1 MMYEGETVAFAFI
14 PRKASSGFPP
24 VEYGMTESRRNAPMA
39 TMMSTAAIAFW
50 DGFKV
55 WIEMYC
61 PSYVFTAL
69 STAPST
75 CCFSF
80 RISSTVSL
88 PKKRVNQ
95 SYEANQS
102 EQYPWYL

>member
-39 TMMSTAAIAFW
+39 TMINTAVIAFW
-50 DGFKV
+50 DDFKV
-55 WIEMYC
+55 WIGMYY

-69 STAPST
+69 STVPRL
-75 CCFSF
+75 CC
-80 RISSTVSL
+80 L
-88 PKKRVNQ
+88 PHRVR
-95 SYEANQS
+95 
-102 EQYPWYL
+102 